1 MPPCV
6 RFSIGDVVS
15 GVAVGAFGRECARS
29 RGANP
34 WHSEAVRDEGIIVE
48 KVDNKWKVK
57 FADGEACCCRAR
69 GAEQRGDAEEQAGE
83 DQARTLSL
91 ASDVQLSMILAPAAS
106 RRYVALSQCW
116 CLDDDC
122 GMDERAKRCSIH
134 LTYP

>member
-57 FADGEACCCRAR
+57 FADGVRTHSSARPCRLC
-69 GAEQRGDAEEQAGE
+69 GAPQAFP
-83 DQARTLSL
+83 QAMAIGGVLL
-91 ASDVQLSMILAPAAS
+91 PCA
-106 RRYVALSQCW
+106 RYVALSQCW